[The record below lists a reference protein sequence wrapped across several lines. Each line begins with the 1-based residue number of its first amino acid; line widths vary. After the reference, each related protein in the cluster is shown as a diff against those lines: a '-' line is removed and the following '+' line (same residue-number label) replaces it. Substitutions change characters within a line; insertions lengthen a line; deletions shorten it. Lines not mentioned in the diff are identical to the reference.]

1 MSSFENELMP
11 GERVLAVCKKNWTFF
26 LNRRCLI
33 GIVLAFIF
41 ISVPQIAL
49 IILVIA
55 FAPTVLE
62 YNNTELVLTNTRLR
76 GKKGAFK
83 IATVENKASYFVGNV
98 RTQSNVI
105 LSMLGSE
112 TIIIESKGVERFV
125 FTHMKNAQKMSS
137 ALYSLG
143 NGNELYVV
151 NRF

>member
-76 GKKGAFK
+76 EKRVHLKSLLSK
-83 IATVENKASYFVGNV
+83 IK
-98 RTQSNVI
+98 RPI
-105 LSMLGSE
+105 LSG
-112 TIIIESKGVERFV
+112 
-125 FTHMKNAQKMSS
+125 MSGHR
-137 ALYSLG
+137 AM
-143 NGNELYVV
+143 
-151 NRF
+151 